1 MTHPKQRRIN
11 IVKIIAVN
19 KKAYHDYFILE
30 QLEAGIQLLGSEI
43 KSIRLGK
50 VSFNDAYVSFKD
62 HEAYISQMYVAK
74 YEFSNRFN
82 HDETRQR
89 KLLLHKR
96 EIIKLFS
103 KIKEQGLTVIPLKLY
118 LKDGLCKLEI
128 GLAKGKKDYDKRET
142 LKEKDQEMRLKKIM
156 KQR

>member
-1 MTHPKQRRIN
+1 MF
-11 IVKIIAVN
+11 IVKVIAVN

-30 QLEAGIQLLGSEI
+30 NLEAGLQLLGSEI

-50 VSFNDAYVSFKD
+50 VSFNDAYVAFKD
-62 HEAYISQMYVAK
+62 QEAYVNQMHIAK

-96 EIIKLFS
+96 EITKLYS
-103 KIKEQGLTVIPLKLY
+103 KTKEQGLTVIPLRIY
-118 LKDGLCKLEI
+118 FKDGLCKIEI
-128 GLAKGKKDYDKRET
+128 GLAKGKRDYDKRET
-142 LKEKDQEMRLKKIM
+142 LKEKDQDMRLKKIM

>member
-1 MTHPKQRRIN
+1 MK
-11 IVKIIAVN
+11 VIAVN

-30 QLEAGIQLLGSEI
+30 NYEAGLQLLGSEI

-50 VSFNDAYVSFKD
+50 VSFNDAYVTFKD
-62 HEAYISQMYVAK
+62 QEAYVSQMHIAK

-96 EIIKLFS
+96 EIIKLYS
-103 KIKEQGLTVIPLKLY
+103 KTKEQGLTIIPLKLY

-128 GLAKGKKDYDKRET
+128 GLAKGKKDYDKRES